1 MEFRALRYFVAVYE
15 ELSLTGAAKR
25 CFVAQ
30 PSISSAIQQLESE
43 LDRQLFIRHPKGVT
57 PTRSGTN
64 LYPYAVKVIA
74 DVQAIRGLFQEQRPQ
89 ISLRL
94 ALMPFLSGQ
103 SISLIIKDL
112 LANVPDLDLTIVDL
126 NEEADARIIS
136 SKLLDQSEAFHKLW
150 RDEYVLAMPIGHPLS
165 RLESVPIEML
175 NGIPFISRQ
184 PCDVNDAWKFAV
196 QKSNITIDT
205 KATVMT
211 EEYALDLVAAGLG
224 ISLVPSHST
233 GLRSDIVTCA
243 FSDLKLER
251 IIGLA
256 YVKDRPLPAQL
267 LTAIDNAKD
276 RIASA
281 SAASRFGL
289 NTEAVTQRAGGQS

>member
-1 MEFRALRYFVAVYE
+1 MEFRALRYFIAVYE

-64 LYPYAVKVIA
+64 LYPYAIKVLA
-74 DVQAIRGLFQEQRPQ
+74 DVQAIKGLFHEHKTQ
-89 ISLRL
+89 ISFRL

-103 SISLIIKDL
+103 SISMIIKEL
-112 LANVPDLDLTIVDL
+112 LANIPDLDLTIADL
-126 NEEADARIIS
+126 SEDADARIIS
-136 SKLLDQSEAFHKLW
+136 SRLLNENEAFHKLW

-165 RLESVPIEML
+165 RMGTVSIEML
-175 NGIPFISRQ
+175 DGIPFISQQ

-224 ISLVPSHST
+224 ISLVPNHST
-233 GLRSDIVTCA
+233 GLRSSIVTCE

-251 IIGLA
+251 VIGLA
-256 YVKDRPLPAQL
+256 YKKDRPLPGQL
-267 LTAIDNAKD
+267 LIAIDNAKE
-276 RIASA
+276 RIASIF
-281 SAASRFGL
+281 SARHVE
-289 NTEAVTQRAGGQS
+289 NP

>member
-43 LDRQLFIRHPKGVT
+43 LDCQLFIRHPKGVT

-74 DVQAIRGLFQEQRPQ
+74 DVQAIRGLFKEQRPQ

-103 SISLIIKDL
+103 SISLIIREL
-112 LANVPDLDLTIVDL
+112 LANVSELDLTIVDL

-136 SKLLDQSEAFHKLW
+136 SKLLGENEAFHKLW
-150 RDEYVLAMPIGHPLS
+150 HDEYVLAMPAGHPFS
-165 RLESVPIEML
+165 RMESVSLEML

-196 QKSNITIDT
+196 QKNNVSVDI

-233 GLRSDIVTCA
+233 GLRSDIVTCE

-251 IIGLA
+251 VIGLA
-256 YVKDRPLPAQL
+256 YVKDHPLPAQL
-267 LTAIDNAKD
+267 LTAIDSAKD
-276 RIASA
+276 LIESTFKMESRTEF
-281 SAASRFGL
+281 AAVRKIG
-289 NTEAVTQRAGGQS
+289 NR

>member
-1 MEFRALRYFVAVYE
+1 MEFRGLRYFVAVYE

-43 LDRQLFIRHPKGVT
+43 LERQLFIRHPKGVT

-64 LYPYAVKVIA
+64 LYPYAVKVIS
-74 DVQAIRGLFQEQRPQ
+74 DIQAIRGLFQEQKPQ

-103 SISLIIKDL
+103 SISIIIKEL
-112 LANVPDLDLTIVDL
+112 LANVPELDLTIVDL
-126 NEEADARIIS
+126 SEEADARIIS
-136 SKLLDQSEAFHKLW
+136 SKLLDQNEAFHKLW
-150 RDEYVLAMPIGHPLS
+150 RDEYVLAMPLGHPLS
-165 RLESVPIEML
+165 RLGSVSMEML

-196 QKSNITIDT
+196 QKHNVTIDT

-224 ISLVPSHST
+224 ISLLPSHST
-233 GLRSDIVTCA
+233 GLRSDIVTCE
-243 FSDLKLER
+243 FSNLKLER
-251 IIGLA
+251 HIGLA

-267 LTAIDNAKD
+267 LTAIGTAKE

-281 SAASRFGL
+281 FAASRVG
-289 NTEAVTQRAGGQS
+289 R

>member
-64 LYPYAVKVIA
+64 LYPYATKVIA
-74 DVQAIRGLFQEQRPQ
+74 DVQAIRGLFKEQRPQ
-89 ISLRL
+89 LSLKL

-103 SISLIIKDL
+103 SISLIFKEL
-112 LANVPDLDLTIVDL
+112 LTTIEDLDLTIVDL

-136 SKLLDQSEAFHKLW
+136 NTLLQENEAFHKLW
-150 RDEYVLAMPIGHPLS
+150 RDEYVLAMPVGHPLS
-165 RLESVPIEML
+165 RLEAVPIEML

-184 PCDVNDAWKFAV
+184 PCDVDDAWKFAV
-196 QKSNITIDT
+196 QKSNITIDI

-233 GLRSDIVTCA
+233 GLREDIVTSA
-243 FSDLKLER
+243 LGDLKLER
-251 IIGLA
+251 VIGLA
-256 YVKDRPLPAQL
+256 YIKDRPLPAQL
-267 LTAIDNAKD
+267 LTAIDNAKE

-281 SAASRFGL
+281 FATSSRRAKTAAP
-289 NTEAVTQRAGGQS
+289 AAPHP

>member
-43 LDRQLFIRHPKGVT
+43 LDTQLFIRHPKGVT
-57 PTRSGTN
+57 PTRSGNN

-74 DVQAIRGLFQEQRPQ
+74 DIQAIRGLFQEQKPQ

-103 SISLIIKDL
+103 SISLILKEL
-112 LANVPDLDLTIVDL
+112 LANVPELDLTIVDL
-126 NEEADARIIS
+126 NEKADARIIS
-136 SKLLDQSEAFHKLW
+136 SKLLDQNEAFHKLW
-150 RDEYVLAMPIGHPLS
+150 HDEYVLAMPVGHPLS
-165 RLESVPIEML
+165 RLDSVPIEML

-196 QKSNITIDT
+196 QKNNLTVDT

-233 GLRSDIVTCA
+233 GLRADIVTCA

-256 YVKDRPLPAQL
+256 YVKDHPLPAQL

-276 RIASA
+276 LIEHTFAPPTR
-281 SAASRFGL
+281 
-289 NTEAVTQRAGGQS
+289 RAGSR